1 MRGQGAVDT
10 DGHGRCFGPEDYHKK
25 RRSMIQELK
34 QELKLTQKLVLTPQ
48 LQQAIKLL
56 QLTRLELVEHINQ
69 ELLENPMLEEVSEDG
84 EAEMSDAVMDRIVG
98 SDPYAGYDGGE
109 SGTGFND
116 YDEKQH
122 FIENVCLEKTS
133 LMDHLIWQLKM
144 SSLSGDDAE
153 IGAVIAGNLD
163 DDGYLTLSADEIA
176 EKMGCDTVSVENVLK
191 KMQLFDPV
199 GVAAR
204 NLTECLL
211 VQARHYGLD
220 TPTVRKI
227 ITNHLRELEKKN
239 YSAIAKKIG
248 VSVGEVVKAV
258 EAITSL
264 DPKPGRLYVDYE
276 PQYIIPDVYVYKV
289 GSEYVISLND
299 NGLPRLKI
307 SPFYRSILTGARDV
321 PVATKDFI
329 KDRLKSATWL
339 IKSIHQRQRTLYR
352 VASSIVEHQKDFIDK
367 GVRSLK
373 PMVLRDVAEDV
384 GVHEST
390 VSRVTNGKY
399 MHTPRG
405 VFELKY
411 FFTGKICSLNGEE
424 KSVESV
430 KERIR
435 EIIAQEDGKKPVS
448 DQKITQ
454 ALRREGI
461 TVARRTVAKYREM
474 LGILSS
480 SSRKRI

>member
-1 MRGQGAVDT
+1 MV
-10 DGHGRCFGPEDYHKK
+10 
-25 RRSMIQELK
+25 QELK

-69 ELLENPMLEEVSEDG
+69 ELMENPMLEEAGEDAEQ
-84 EAEMSDAVMDRIVG
+84 EAADTVLDRIIG
-98 SDPYAGYDGGE
+98 DDPYSSSYDGAD
-109 SGTGFND
+109 SAAGFRD
-116 YDEKQH
+116 SDEKQH

-133 LMDHLIWQLKM
+133 LMDHLVWQIKM
-144 SSLSGDDAE
+144 SSMCDADAE
-153 IGAVIAGNLD
+153 IGAIIAGNLD
-163 DDGYLTLSADEIA
+163 DDGYLMVSVEEIA
-176 EKMGCDTVSVENVLK
+176 EKRRCDLASVERVLERI
-191 KMQLFDPV
+191 QFFDPV
-199 GVAAR
+199 GVASR
-204 NLTECLL
+204 NLSECLL
-211 VQARHYGLD
+211 VQARHYALD
-220 TPTVRKI
+220 TPTVRSI
-227 ITNHLRELEKKN
+227 LEDHLKELEKRN

-248 VSVGEVVKAV
+248 VPIAEVTKAV
-258 EAITSL
+258 EIITGF

-289 GSEYVISLND
+289 GNEYVISLND
-299 NGLPRLKI
+299 NGLPRLRV
-307 SPFYRSILTGARDV
+307 SPLYRSILTGARNV
-321 PVATKDFI
+321 PNATKDFI
-329 KDRLKSATWL
+329 KDRMKSAAWL

-352 VASSIVEHQKDFIDK
+352 VARSIVDYQKDFLDK
-367 GVRSLK
+367 GVGFLR
-373 PMVLRDVAEDV
+373 PMVLREVADNV

-399 MHTPRG
+399 IHTPRG

-411 FFTGKICSLNGEE
+411 FFTGKICSANGEE

-435 EIIAQEDGKKPVS
+435 EIIAHEDGGKPVS
-448 DQKITQ
+448 DQKIMLV
-454 ALRREGI
+454 LRREGL

>member
-1 MRGQGAVDT
+1 MV
-10 DGHGRCFGPEDYHKK
+10 
-25 RRSMIQELK
+25 QELK
-34 QELKLTQKLVLTPQ
+34 QELKLSQKLVLTPQ

-69 ELLENPMLEEVSEDG
+69 ELVENPLLEEAGED
-84 EAEMSDAVMDRIVG
+84 AEQESTDAVLDRIIG
-98 SDPYAGYDGGE
+98 DDPYSGYDGADSV
-109 SGTGFND
+109 SGFTD
-116 YDEKQH
+116 SDEKQR

-133 LMDHLIWQLKM
+133 LMDHLVWQLKM
-144 SSLSGDDAE
+144 SSMCEADAE
-153 IGAVIAGNLD
+153 IGAIIAGNLD
-163 DDGYLTLSADEIA
+163 DDGYLMLSVEEIV
-176 EKMGCDTVSVENVLK
+176 EKTGCDSVSVEGVLK
-191 KMQLFDPV
+191 KVQLFDPV
-199 GVAAR
+199 GVASR
-204 NLTECLL
+204 NLSECLL

-220 TPTVRKI
+220 TPTVCSI
-227 ITNHLRELEKKN
+227 LEHHLRELERRN
-239 YSAIAKKIG
+239 YSGIAKKIG
-248 VSVGEVVKAV
+248 VPMAEVVKAV
-258 EAITSL
+258 EVITGF

-289 GSEYVISLND
+289 GNEYVITLND
-299 NGLPRLKI
+299 NGLPRLRI
-307 SPFYRSILTGARDV
+307 SNFYRSILTGAREV

-329 KDRLKSATWL
+329 KDRIKSATWL

-352 VASSIVEHQKDFIDK
+352 VASSIVEHQKDFLDK
-367 GVRSLK
+367 GVGFLR
-373 PMVLRDVAEDV
+373 PMVLREVADDV

-399 MHTPRG
+399 IHTPRG
-405 VFELKY
+405 VLELKY
-411 FFTGKICSLNGEE
+411 FFTGKICSINGEE

-435 EIIAQEDGKKPVS
+435 DIIAHEDVKKPVS

-461 TVARRTVAKYREM
+461 TLARRTVAKYREM

>member
-1 MRGQGAVDT
+1 
-10 DGHGRCFGPEDYHKK
+10 
-25 RRSMIQELK
+25 MIQELK
-34 QELKLTQKLVLTPQ
+34 QELKLSQKLVLTPQ

-69 ELLENPMLEEVSEDG
+69 ELMENPVLEEAGEDT
-84 EAEMSDAVMDRIVG
+84 EAEPTDTVLDQIIGDDAY
-98 SDPYAGYDGGE
+98 SGYDGANSV
-109 SGTGFND
+109 SGFTD
-116 YDEKQH
+116 SDEKQR

-144 SSLSGDDAE
+144 SSMPETDAE
-153 IGAVIAGNLD
+153 IGAIIAGNLD
-163 DDGYLTLSADEIA
+163 DDGYLMQPVEEIA
-176 EKMGCDTVSVENVLK
+176 EKMGCDYAYVEKILK
-191 KMQLFDPV
+191 KIQLLDPV
-199 GVAAR
+199 GVASR
-204 NLTECLL
+204 NLSECLL
-211 VQARHYGLD
+211 VQARHYGVD
-220 TPTVRKI
+220 TPTVRSI
-227 ITNHLRELEKKN
+227 LEDHLHELEKRN
-239 YSAIAKKIG
+239 YSGIAKKIG
-248 VSVGEVVKAV
+248 VPIAEVIKAV
-258 EAITSL
+258 EVITGF

-276 PQYIIPDVYVYKV
+276 PQYIIPDIYVYKV
-289 GSEYVISLND
+289 GNEYVITLND

-307 SPFYRSILTGARDV
+307 STFYRSILTGARDV
-321 PVATKDFI
+321 PIATKDFI
-329 KDRLKSATWL
+329 KDRIKSATWL

-352 VASSIVEHQKDFIDK
+352 VARSIVEHQKDFLDK
-367 GVRSLK
+367 GVGFLR
-373 PMVLRDVAEDV
+373 PMVLREVADDV

-399 MHTPRG
+399 IHTPRG

-411 FFTGKICSLNGEE
+411 FFTGKICSANGEE

-454 ALRREGI
+454 ALKREGL

>member
-1 MRGQGAVDT
+1 MV
-10 DGHGRCFGPEDYHKK
+10 
-25 RRSMIQELK
+25 QELK

-56 QLTRLELVEHINQ
+56 QLTRLELVERINQ
-69 ELLENPMLEEVSEDG
+69 ELIENPMLEEAGEDG
-84 EAEMSDAVMDRIVG
+84 ESESIDSTLDRIIE
-98 SDPYAGYDGGE
+98 SDPYPEYGGGE
-109 SGTGFND
+109 TGAGFND
-116 YDEKQH
+116 SDEKQH
-122 FIENVCLEKTS
+122 FIENVCLEKKS

-144 SSLSGDDAE
+144 SNLSEADAE

-163 DDGYLTLSADEIA
+163 DDGYLTLSVEEIA
-176 EKMGCDTVSVENVLK
+176 DKKGCDGASVEAVLTK
-191 KMQLFDPV
+191 VQLFDPV
-199 GVAAR
+199 GVASR

-220 TPTVRKI
+220 SPSVRTI
-227 ITNHLRELEKKN
+227 VEYHLRELEKKN

-248 VSVGEVVKAV
+248 ISVGEVSQAV
-258 EAITSL
+258 EIITGL

-289 GSEYVISLND
+289 GTEYVITLND

-307 SPFYRSILTGARDV
+307 SPFYRSILTGARNV
-321 PVATKDFI
+321 PAATKDYI
-329 KDRLKSATWL
+329 KDRIKSATWL

-352 VASSIVEHQKDFIDK
+352 VASSIVEHQRGFIEK
-367 GVRSLK
+367 GVGYLR

-411 FFTGKICSLNGEE
+411 FFTGKICALNGEE

-430 KERIR
+430 KERIK

>member
-1 MRGQGAVDT
+1 
-10 DGHGRCFGPEDYHKK
+10 
-25 RRSMIQELK
+25 MIQELK

-56 QLTRLELVEHINQ
+56 QLTRLELVEQINQ
-69 ELLENPMLEEVSEDG
+69 ELMENPLLEDAG
-84 EAEMSDAVMDRIVG
+84 EETDAESNDSVLDQIIMDDTY
-98 SDPYAGYDGGE
+98 SSYDGAD
-109 SGTGFND
+109 SSAGFTD
-116 YDEKQH
+116 SDEKQH

-144 SSLSGDDAE
+144 SSLCGADAE
-153 IGAVIAGNLD
+153 IGAIIAGNLN
-163 DDGYLTLSADEIA
+163 DDGYLTSTVEEIA
-176 EKMGCDTVSVENVLK
+176 ESMKCEPSSVEEVLK
-191 KMQLFDPV
+191 RIQLFDPV
-199 GVAAR
+199 GVASR
-204 NLTECLL
+204 DLSECLL
-211 VQARHYGLD
+211 VQARHYGVG
-220 TPTVRKI
+220 TPTVRTI
-227 ITNHLRELEKKN
+227 IEHHLRELEKRN
-239 YSAIAKKIG
+239 YAGIAKKLG
-248 VSVGEVVKAV
+248 VSVAEVIEAV
-258 EAITSL
+258 EVITGF
-264 DPKPGRLYVDYE
+264 DPKPGRLFVDYE
-276 PQYIIPDVYVYKV
+276 PQYIIPDVYVHKV
-289 GSEYVISLND
+289 GDEYTISLND
-299 NGLPRLKI
+299 SGLPRLRI
-307 SPFYRSILTGARDV
+307 SSFYRSMLTGARDV

-329 KDRLKSATWL
+329 KDRIRSATWL
-339 IKSIHQRQRTLYR
+339 IKSIRQRQRTLYR
-352 VASSIVEHQKDFIDK
+352 VAKSIVDHQKDFMDR
-367 GVRSLK
+367 GVSSLR
-373 PMVLRDVAEDV
+373 PMILREVAEDV

-411 FFTGKICSLNGEE
+411 FFTGKICSINGEE

-454 ALRREGI
+454 ALKREGI
-461 TVARRTVAKYREM
+461 PVARRTVAKYREM

>member
-1 MRGQGAVDT
+1 
-10 DGHGRCFGPEDYHKK
+10 
-25 RRSMIQELK
+25 MIQELK

-69 ELLENPMLEEVSEDG
+69 ELMENPMLEEAGEDSEP
-84 EAEMSDAVMDRIVG
+84 EASDAVLDRIIG
-98 SDPYAGYDGGE
+98 DDPYSSGYDGAYSV
-109 SGTGFND
+109 SGFKD
-116 YDEKQH
+116 SDEKQH

-133 LMDHLIWQLKM
+133 LMDHVIWQVKM
-144 SSLSGDDAE
+144 SSMCESDAE
-153 IGAVIAGNLD
+153 IGAIIAGNLG
-163 DDGYLTLSADEIA
+163 DDGYLMVSVKEIA
-176 EKMGCDTVSVENVLK
+176 EKMGCATAAVEGVLEK
-191 KMQLFDPV
+191 IQLFDPV
-199 GVAAR
+199 GVASR
-204 NLTECLL
+204 SLSECLL
-211 VQARHYGLD
+211 IQARHYDLD
-220 TPTVRKI
+220 TPTVHSI
-227 ITNHLRELEKKN
+227 IEDHLRDLEKRN

-248 VSVGEVVKAV
+248 VSVAEVTKAV
-258 EAITSL
+258 EIITGF

-276 PQYIIPDVYVYKV
+276 PQYIIPDVYVHKV
-289 GSEYVISLND
+289 GNEYVITLND
-299 NGLPRLKI
+299 NGLPRLRV
-307 SPFYRSILTGARDV
+307 SSFYRSILTGTRNV

-329 KDRLKSATWL
+329 KDRIKSATWL
-339 IKSIHQRQRTLYR
+339 IKSIQQRQRTLYR
-352 VASSIVEHQKDFIDK
+352 VACSIVEHQKGFLDK
-367 GVRSLK
+367 GVGFLK
-373 PMVLRDVAEDV
+373 PMVLREVAEDV

-399 MHTPRG
+399 IHTPRG

-411 FFTGKICSLNGEE
+411 FFTGRIYFANGED

-435 EIIAQEDGKKPVS
+435 EIIAHEDEKKPVS

-454 ALRREGI
+454 ALGREGI

>member
-1 MRGQGAVDT
+1 MV
-10 DGHGRCFGPEDYHKK
+10 
-25 RRSMIQELK
+25 QELK

-69 ELLENPMLEEVSEDG
+69 ELIENPVLEEAGEDG
-84 EAEMSDAVMDRIVG
+84 DSESADAALDRIIEND
-98 SDPYAGYDGGE
+98 SYSSYDGTD
-109 SGTGFND
+109 TGAGFSD
-116 YDEKQH
+116 SDEKQH

-133 LMDHLIWQLKM
+133 LMDHLIWQIKM
-144 SSLSGDDAE
+144 SSLCGADAE

-163 DDGYLTLSADEIA
+163 DDGYLMVSVDEIA
-176 EKMGCDTVSVENVLK
+176 EKTGCDAASVEAVLARV
-191 KMQLFDPV
+191 QLFDPV
-199 GVAAR
+199 GVGSR
-204 NLTECLL
+204 NLMECLL
-211 VQARHYGLD
+211 VQARHYGLG
-220 TPTVRKI
+220 TPTVCAI
-227 ITNHLRELEKKN
+227 IENHLHDLEKRN
-239 YSAIAKKIG
+239 YSGIAKKIG
-248 VSVGEVVKAV
+248 VSVAEVGKAV
-258 EAITSL
+258 EIITSL
-264 DPKPGRLYVDYE
+264 DPRPGRLYVDYE

-289 GSEYVISLND
+289 GTDYVITLND

-307 SPFYRSILTGARDV
+307 SPFYRSILSGARNV
-321 PVATKDFI
+321 PVTTKDYI
-329 KDRLKSATWL
+329 KDRIKSATWL

-352 VASSIVEHQKDFIDK
+352 VASSIVEHQKGFIDK
-367 GVRSLK
+367 GVSSLR
-373 PMVLRDVAEDV
+373 PMILRDVAEDV

-411 FFTGKICSLNGEE
+411 FFTGKICALNGEE

-480 SSRKRI
+480 SSRKRV

>member
-1 MRGQGAVDT
+1 MV
-10 DGHGRCFGPEDYHKK
+10 
-25 RRSMIQELK
+25 QELK

-69 ELLENPMLEEVSEDG
+69 ELIENPVLEEAGDEGESES
-84 EAEMSDAVMDRIVG
+84 ADAVLDRIIEND
-98 SDPYAGYDGGE
+98 SYSEYDGGDG
-109 SGTGFND
+109 GTGFSD
-116 YDEKQH
+116 SDEKQH
-122 FIENVCLEKTS
+122 FIENACLEKTS
-133 LMDHLIWQLKM
+133 LMDHLVWQLQM
-144 SSLSGDDAE
+144 GNMCGADAE
-153 IGAVIAGNLD
+153 IGAVIAGNLN
-163 DDGYLTLSADEIA
+163 DDGYLTQSVDEIA
-176 EKMGCDTVSVENVLK
+176 EKMGCDTASVEAVLRK
-191 KMQLFDPV
+191 VQVFDPV
-199 GVAAR
+199 GVASR
-204 NLTECLL
+204 NLAECLL

-220 TPTVRKI
+220 TPTVSAI
-227 ITNHLRELEKKN
+227 IEHHLRELEKRN
-239 YSAIAKKIG
+239 YSGIAKKLG
-248 VSVGEVVKAV
+248 VSVGEIGKAV
-258 EAITSL
+258 EIITSL
-264 DPKPGRLYVDYE
+264 DPRPGRLYVDYE

-289 GSEYVISLND
+289 GTEYVITLND

-307 SPFYRSILTGARDV
+307 SPFYRSILTGARNV
-321 PVATKDFI
+321 PVTTKDYI
-329 KDRLKSATWL
+329 KDRIRSATWL

-352 VASSIVEHQKDFIDK
+352 VARSIVEHQTGFIDK
-367 GVRSLK
+367 GVSSMR
-373 PMVLRDVAEDV
+373 PMILRDVAEDV

-411 FFTGKICSLNGEE
+411 FFTGKICALNGEE
-424 KSVESV
+424 KSVVSV

-435 EIIAQEDGKKPVS
+435 EIIAQEDEKKPVS

>member
-1 MRGQGAVDT
+1 MV
-10 DGHGRCFGPEDYHKK
+10 
-25 RRSMIQELK
+25 QELK
-34 QELKLTQKLVLTPQ
+34 QELKLAQKLVLTPQ

-69 ELLENPMLEEVSEDG
+69 ELLENPVLEEAGEDG
-84 EAEMSDAVMDRIVG
+84 EPEPADAIMDRIIE
-98 SDPYAGYDGGE
+98 SDPYSAYDGGD
-109 SGTGFND
+109 GGGGGFSD
-116 YDEKQH
+116 SDEKQH
-122 FIENVCLEKTS
+122 FIENACLEKTS
-133 LMDHLIWQLKM
+133 LMNHLVWQIKM
-144 SSLSGDDAE
+144 SSMYGDDAE
-153 IGAVIAGNLD
+153 TGAVIAGNLN
-163 DDGYLTLSADEIA
+163 DDGYLTLSTNEIA
-176 EKMGCDTVSVENVLK
+176 ENIGCDTASVERVLQK
-191 KMQLFDPV
+191 VQLFDPV
-199 GVAAR
+199 GVASR
-204 NLTECLL
+204 NLAECLL

-220 TPTVRKI
+220 APTVSSI
-227 ITNHLRELEKKN
+227 IEHHLHDLEKRN
-239 YSAIAKKIG
+239 YSGIAKKLG
-248 VSVGEVVKAV
+248 VSLGEVMKAV
-258 EAITSL
+258 ETITSL
-264 DPKPGRLYVDYE
+264 DPRPGRLYVEYE

-289 GSEYVISLND
+289 GNEYVITLND

-307 SPFYRSILTGARDV
+307 SPFYRSILTGAREV

-329 KDRLKSATWL
+329 RDRIKSATWL

-352 VASSIVEHQKDFIDK
+352 VAGSIVDRQKGFIDK
-367 GVRSLK
+367 GVSSLR
-373 PMVLRDVAEDV
+373 PMVLKDVAEDV

-411 FFTGKICSLNGEE
+411 FFTGRICSLNGED

-461 TVARRTVAKYREM
+461 TVARRTVAKYRET

-480 SSRKRI
+480 SSRKRM

>member
-1 MRGQGAVDT
+1 
-10 DGHGRCFGPEDYHKK
+10 
-25 RRSMIQELK
+25 MIQELK
-34 QELKLTQKLVLTPQ
+34 QELKLSQKLVLTPQ

-69 ELLENPMLEEVSEDG
+69 EMMENPVLEEAGEDA
-84 EAEMSDAVMDRIVG
+84 EAEPTDTILDRIIG
-98 SDPYAGYDGGE
+98 DDAYSGYDGADSV
-109 SGTGFND
+109 SGFTD
-116 YDEKQH
+116 SDEKQR

-144 SSLSGDDAE
+144 SSMSEADAE
-153 IGAVIAGNLD
+153 IGAIIAGNLD
-163 DDGYLTLSADEIA
+163 DDGYLMQPVEEIA
-176 EKMGCDTVSVENVLK
+176 EKMRCDCASVEGVLK
-191 KMQLFDPV
+191 KIQLLDPV
-199 GVAAR
+199 GVASR
-204 NLTECLL
+204 NLSECLL
-211 VQARHYGLD
+211 VQARHYGVD
-220 TPTVRKI
+220 TPTVRSI
-227 ITNHLRELEKKN
+227 LEDHLRELERRN
-239 YSAIAKKIG
+239 YSGIAKKIG
-248 VSVGEVVKAV
+248 VPIAEIIKAV
-258 EAITSL
+258 EVITGF

-289 GSEYVISLND
+289 GNEFVITLND
-299 NGLPRLKI
+299 NGLPRLRI
-307 SPFYRSILTGARDV
+307 STFYRSILTGARAV
-321 PVATKDFI
+321 PIATKDFI
-329 KDRLKSATWL
+329 KDRIKSATWL

-352 VASSIVEHQKDFIDK
+352 VAGSIVEHQKDFLDK
-367 GVRSLK
+367 GVGFLR
-373 PMVLRDVAEDV
+373 PMVLREVADDV

-399 MHTPRG
+399 IHTPRG

-411 FFTGKICSLNGEE
+411 FFTGKICSANGEE

-454 ALRREGI
+454 ALKREGL
-461 TVARRTVAKYREM
+461 TVARRTVAKYRET